1 MAFNPEFWTTLIGS
15 FPHTD
20 TDPLC
25 RHIASSVDIPVW
37 PQLPGRTFRESMY
50 VQYST
55 HLPAIIVDEA
65 NERITFD
72 TTTDLTPAMEGF
84 YTRYLADDV
93 DSFAIAPDYAAGFYA
108 MLDVLRSTPGEWVKG
123 HVTGPITLGLKITD
137 QTLRSSLYDEMLAD
151 MIVKGVAMTARWQIR
166 QLQAVRPNVIVFV
179 DEPYMVSF
187 GSAFISLSRD
197 QVTNILNE
205 IFAAIHDE
213 GALAGIHCCGNT
225 DWSVLLTTSVDV
237 LNLDA
242 YGYLENLALY
252 PAELRAFLDRGGV
265 VAWGIVPNTEQVFDV
280 SPAQLAERLHNG
292 LALISGKARARG
304 ISIRIEDFA
313 SHSLITPACG
323 LGSTTIEVA
332 EKTLETLAETAQL
345 LQRG

>member
-1 MAFNPEFWTTLIGS
+1 MIFNPQFSATLIGS
-15 FPHTD
+15 FPHID
-20 TDPLC
+20 ADPLC
-25 RHIASSVDIPVW
+25 QLIASSVDIPVW
-37 PQLPGRTFRESMY
+37 PQLPCRTFRESMY

-55 HLPAIIVDEA
+55 HLPGIMVDET

-72 TTTDLTPAMEGF
+72 TTNDLTPAMEGF

-93 DSFAIAPDYAAGFYA
+93 DSFAIAPDYAAGFYS

-123 HVTGPITLGLKITD
+123 HITGPITLGLKITD
-137 QTLRSSLYDEMLAD
+137 QDLRSSLYDETLAD

-166 QLQAVRPNVIVFV
+166 QLRAVRPNIIVFV

-197 QVTNILNE
+197 QVTTMLNE
-205 IFAAIHDE
+205 VFTVIHQE
-213 GALAGIHCCGNT
+213 GALAGVHCCGNT
-225 DWSVLLTTSVDV
+225 DWSVLLTTGVDV

-242 YGYLENLALY
+242 YGYLDNLALY
-252 PAELRAFLDRGGV
+252 PAELRTFLDRGGV
-265 VAWGIVPNTEQVFDV
+265 VAWGIVPNDEEIFRVT
-280 SPAQLAERLHNG
+280 PTQLAERLHTG

-304 ISIRIEDFA
+304 ISIRVEDFA

-332 EKTLETLAETAQL
+332 EQTLETLAQTARL
-345 LQRG
+345 LRS